1 MTALAFEAGFA
12 ATVPLVAFAA
22 GAISILSPCCLP
34 LVPGYLVYVSG
45 VSAGDRSGSRRVLG
59 SAALF
64 VLGFAIVFTAL
75 GASASVL
82 GAVLLDRR
90 GLFVRISGAVVV
102 LMGLSM
108 LGIVRIP
115 FLYREKRVDMHKIRR
130 GPAGAVPLGMAFA
143 FGWTPCIGPVLA
155 GIFAVAASTRS
166 APWGAFLLFVYSLGL
181 GVPMLLLA
189 WAYTRAGD
197 AMGFF
202 KRHAL
207 VIERAGGAML
217 VGIGLLLLT
226 GWWFRLF
233 TPLMR
238 LINRGNGWLPI

>member
-1 MTALAFEAGFA
+1 VTALAFEAGIA

-22 GAISILSPCCLP
+22 GAISILSPCCIP
-34 LVPGYLVYVSG
+34 LLPGYLVYVSG

-82 GAVLLDRR
+82 GALLLDRKA
-90 GLFVRISGAVVV
+90 LFIRISGAVVV

-108 LGIVRIP
+108 LGVIRIP
-115 FLYREKRVDMHKIRR
+115 FLYREKRLDMHRIRR
-130 GPAGAVPLGMAFA
+130 GPVGAVPLGMAFA

-155 GIFAVAASTRS
+155 GIFAVAASTAS

-181 GVPMLLLA
+181 GVPLLILA
-189 WAYTRAGD
+189 YAYTRAENTL
-197 AMGFF
+197 GFF
-202 KRHAL
+202 KRHARL
-207 VIERAGGAML
+207 IERIGGGLL
-217 VGIGLLLLT
+217 VGIGLLLVT
-226 GWWFRLF
+226 GYWFRLF
-233 TPLMR
+233 APLMR
-238 LINRGNGWLPI
+238 LLNRGNGWLPI

>member
-1 MTALAFEAGFA
+1 MTALAFEAGIA

-34 LVPGYLVYVSG
+34 LLPGYLVYVSG

-64 VLGFAIVFTAL
+64 VLGFSIVFTAL
-75 GASASVL
+75 GASASLL
-82 GAVLLDRR
+82 GAILLDRR
-90 GLFVRISGAVVV
+90 ALFVRISGAVVV

-108 LGIVRIP
+108 LGLIRIP
-115 FLYREKRVDMHKIRR
+115 FLYRERRIDMSRIRR

-181 GVPMLLLA
+181 GVPLLLLA
-189 WAYTRAGD
+189 YAYTRAGT

-202 KRHAL
+202 KRHAQ
-207 VIERAGGAML
+207 VIERVGGVML
-217 VGIGLLLLT
+217 VGIGLMLVT
-226 GWWFRLF
+226 GWWFRVF
-233 TPLMR
+233 TPIMR